1 MTSSQWTRRRLV
13 ATLGAAPLY
22 TSPLIA
28 AAIPGAAAQES
39 SFAAW
44 LQDFRREAA
53 GAGISRATLDAAFRG
68 VTPNP
73 RVLELDSR
81 QPEFTRTF
89 WSYIG
94 RAVSDTR
101 IERGRSLLAK
111 HRRLLGDVAARHG
124 VQPRFLMAFW
134 GLESSFGDNTGGFE
148 VIEALATL
156 AFDPRRATFFR
167 AQLLDALR
175 IVDQGHIALSRMT
188 GSWAG
193 AMGQLQFIPSTFAA
207 YAIDADGDGR
217 RDIWNSLP
225 DVFASA
231 ANYLRSI
238 GWRSDQ
244 TWGREVRLPAGFD
257 WNQASLKVEKPLRGW
272 AALGVRAANG
282 QALPVADFDGS
293 IILPGGYRGP
303 AFLVYGNFRA
313 IMRWNRSIF
322 YAVTIGH
329 LSDRIAGGGTLV
341 ARRPADDRP
350 LSRAEVQEIQ
360 NRLIGLGYA
369 PGTPD
374 GVVGAQTR
382 AALRNYQ
389 RAAKLP
395 PDGYPTEALLR
406 RLRRSASN

>member
-1 MTSSQWTRRRLV
+1 MTPSPWTRRRLI
-13 ATLGAAPLY
+13 ASLGAAPLWA
-22 TSPLIA
+22 SPLIA
-28 AAIPGAAAQES
+28 AADAAAQQS
-39 SFAAW
+39 TFAAW
-44 LQDFRREAA
+44 LRDFKRDA
-53 GAGISRATLDAAFRG
+53 GGQGISRATLDAAFRG
-68 VTPNP
+68 IRPNP
-73 RVLELDSR
+73 RIVELDGR
-81 QPEFTRTF
+81 QPEFTQTF
-89 WSYIG
+89 WSYIS
-94 RAVSDTR
+94 RAVADIR

-111 HRRLLGDVAARHG
+111 HRRLLSDVAARHG

-134 GLESSFGDNTGGFE
+134 GLESNFGDNTGGFP
-148 VIEALATL
+148 VIEALTTL

-175 IVDQGHIALSRMT
+175 IIDQGHIRLARMT

-193 AMGQLQFIPSTFAA
+193 AMGQLQFIPSTFTA

-225 DVFASA
+225 DVFGSA

-257 WNQASLKVEKPLRGW
+257 WNQASLEVEKPLRRW
-272 AALGVRAANG
+272 ADLGVRAADG
-282 QALPVADFDGS
+282 QALPLADFDGS

-303 AFLVYGNFRA
+303 AFLVYGNFRV

-322 YAVTIGH
+322 YAIAIGR
-329 LSDRIAGGGTLV
+329 LSDRIAGGGALV

-382 AALRNYQ
+382 AAIRDYQ
-389 RAAKLP
+389 RAAKQP
-395 PDGYPTEALLR
+395 PDGYPTEDLLK